1 MIEKIHQKVKCEG
14 VTVLNLHKEFPL
26 LAGVITLNSTWASV
40 ITLDSTSVIT
50 LALVILTRLAI
61 SQRQA
66 MLRVMRTC
74 FPNTAAVKARRRE
87 GTF

>member
-1 MIEKIHQKVKCEG
+1 MPD
-14 VTVLNLHKEFPL
+14 VTRGIRPYAPCQ

-87 GTF
+87 GTFRREGMTP